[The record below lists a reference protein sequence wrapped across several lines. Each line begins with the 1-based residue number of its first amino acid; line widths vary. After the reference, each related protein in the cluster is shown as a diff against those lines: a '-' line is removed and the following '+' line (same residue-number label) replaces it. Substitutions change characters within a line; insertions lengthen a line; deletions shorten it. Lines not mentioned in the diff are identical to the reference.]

1 MLDQIKAYAW
11 QLLAVLLFVS
21 VLGNAA
27 LGRAYLGQRDS
38 TTAARTSITGVER
51 ERDGAR
57 GAAQACSDGV
67 GGLESAAAQ
76 RQAQAEPARAAAAAQ
91 AQALNQRADY
101 TLSTAP
107 ATPGDA
113 CASAQVLGAAW
124 LKGRVKP

>member
-1 MLDQIKAYAW
+1 MFDQIKAYAW
-11 QLLAVLLFVS
+11 QLLAVLLLVS
-21 VLGNAA
+21 LTANAVLGW
-27 LGRAYLGQRDS
+27 AYLGQRDGA
-38 TTAARTSITGVER
+38 TAARTSITGVER

-67 GGLESAAAQ
+67 EGLESAAAQ
-76 RQAQAEPARAAAAAQ
+76 QQAQAEPARAAAAAL

-113 CASAQVLGAAW
+113 CVSAQALGSAW
-124 LKGRVKP
+124 LKGRAKP

>member
-1 MLDQIKAYAW
+1 MIGQIKAYAW
-11 QLLAVLLFVS
+11 QLLAVLLLVS
-21 VLGNAA
+21 MLANGLLGW
-27 LGRAYLGQRDS
+27 AYLCQRDKA
-38 TTAARTSITGVER
+38 TAARTATIGVER

-67 GGLESAAAQ
+67 EGLETAAAQ

-107 ATPGDA
+107 VAPGDA
-113 CASAQVLGAAW
+113 CASAQALGSAW
-124 LKGRVKP
+124 LKGRAKP

>member
-1 MLDQIKAYAW
+1 MFTQIKAYAW
-11 QLLAVLLFVS
+11 QLLAVLLLVS
-21 VLGNAA
+21 VLGNVA

-57 GAAQACSDGV
+57 GAAQECSDGV
-67 GGLESAAAQ
+67 DVLESAAAQ

-91 AQALNQRADY
+91 AEALNQRADY

-107 ATPGDA
+107 PAPGDT
-113 CASAQVLGAAW
+113 CASVHALGSTW
-124 LKGRVKP
+124 LKGRAKP

>member
-11 QLLAVLLFVS
+11 QLLAVLLLVS
-21 VLGNAA
+21 LAANGVLTW
-27 LGRAYLGQRDS
+27 AYLVQRDKA
-38 TTAARTSITGVER
+38 TAARTAIIGVKG

-67 GGLESAAAQ
+67 EGLESAAAQ
-76 RQAQAEPARAAAAAQ
+76 RQVQAEPARAAAAAQ

-107 ATPGDA
+107 VASGDA
-113 CASAQVLGAAW
+113 CASVQALGSAW
-124 LKGRVKP
+124 LKGRAKP